1 MATKWISSE
10 SWSST
15 FININKVLF
24 DQFFLMFHIPKCWV
38 SIVFSDL
45 VIYAVANIVFSIQRG
60 GANEKWWNGQNKKNQ
75 CTHLERKVSTV
86 DFSNFYIQHSYLS
99 GLSSISHRHNVAE
112 RENLKRI
119 YKFDPVQLVT
129 NNQLWVDYLQQDK
142 KKLATERI
150 KSSVQS
156 WSLDQL
162 SIKLSDRSWRIE
174 ISWRWDVLDTPNLA
188 ASLTSLYLELLRGRP
203 MTKKNTLYILCP
215 MGPLQNQVERHI
227 LTHWD
232 KLEMRRPR
240 YT

>member
-86 DFSNFYIQHSYLS
+86 DFSNYYIQHSYLRGYLAS
-99 GLSSISHRHNVAE
+99 DAGIM
-112 RENLKRI
+112 LKREQLFFLDI
-119 YKFDPVQLVT
+119 NQLVVSHY
-129 NNQLWVDYLQQDK
+129 LWVDSQQKDK
-142 KKLATERI
+142 RKLTTERI
-150 KSSVQS
+150 KCFVQL
-156 WSLDQL
+156 WNLEQL

-174 ISWRWDVLDTPNLA
+174 ISWRWAVLDTPNLA
-188 ASLTSLYLELLRGRP
+188 ASLTSLYS
-203 MTKKNTLYILCP
+203 
-215 MGPLQNQVERHI
+215 
-227 LTHWD
+227 
-232 KLEMRRPR
+232 
-240 YT
+240 